1 MQLGMQCQLELQLLG
16 MQASLDGLI
25 TSFLWNIWKERNWRT
40 FNQES
45 KSFDEVTFLTR
56 EEVQQFH
63 FATNQHQ

>member
-25 TSFLWNIWKERNWRT
+25 TSFWWNIWKERNWR
-40 FNQES
+40 
-45 KSFDEVTFLTR
+45 TFLTR